1 MLGPCPGRAGGFWEG
16 AGQVGDKLLANM
28 VVAFENRVWG
38 TICTIG
44 HYLKLF
50 VFLNARIKREV
61 QIAVRNR
68 GRCWCLTF

>member
-1 MLGPCPGRAGGFWEG
+1 MLGQQGTSRG
-16 AGQVGDKLLANM
+16 
-28 VVAFENRVWG
+28 VAFENRVWG

-68 GRCWCLTF
+68 CRCWCLIILRLLPKMEIPF